1 MTNNG
6 QKFLKI
12 TSILMI
18 VGGIIAVIAGV
29 IAILGVSALAA
40 LSGSAKGTGLLYAS
54 SILVTVSS
62 VIQII
67 AGVKGLKACK
77 APETAGKCV
86 TWGIVIAVLSIISL
100 VIGLIGGGDFNIINL
115 ALNLLVPGLY
125 VYGALKTKP
134 NVNV

>member
-1 MTNNG
+1 MKG
-6 QKFLKI
+6 QSFLKI

-18 VGGIIAVIAGV
+18 VGGIIAVITGV
-29 IAILGVSALAA
+29 IAILGISVLAA
-40 LSGSAKGTGLLYAS
+40 LSGSVEVTVLLYVS
-54 SILVTVSS
+54 SILVTVAS

-67 AGVKGLKACK
+67 TGVKGLKACK

-100 VIGLIGGGDFNIINL
+100 VIGLIGGGDFNITM

-125 VYGALKTKP
+125 IYGAMQIKTP
-134 NVNV
+134 A